1 MKINIEISK
10 IQHVEHMS
18 FAIDLSENKLT
29 CIVGKNG
36 AGKTTLIKAI
46 KNLQSADTFIKTSS
60 RYIFNPDSSI
70 VYNINDQDI
79 VYVYDENLKV
89 IDTKQIIPAD
99 IKSNLYVE
107 LPIPHGMRFNNF
119 PTLSKIDTELRK
131 SIAFENYS
139 VPEDL
144 INILNEVYQ
153 SSSYNNLKAF
163 SVKNEIFYFRLNE
176 NGTYIREDYFSS
188 GEYFILNLFRMIE
201 LKRKFIVIDE
211 IDISLDSSAQVH
223 LIAVLRKYC
232 QRHSVNIVFTTHS
245 LALMQTLN
253 DDELYYMCEGDAGT
267 TITNRSYNYI
277 KSTLFGFKGWD
288 KYILTEDEVLQNFL
302 EYIINAPGN
311 DYFYEYK
318 IIYVGGGTNV
328 IDLMRRNERESFLTT
343 QQNVIS
349 VLDGDQLGQRH
360 ARGENILCIPFQS
373 VEKDFYQAYGQDES
387 IPRVTT
393 RGNDKLDKQVY
404 RGVVKTYDN
413 GWDETRI
420 FEYLERLKPDECEAF
435 RQKIRAFLQRNI
447 SAEG

>member
-1 MKINIEISK
+1 MKIKIEISK
-10 IQHVEHMS
+10 IQHVEYMS
-18 FAIDLSENKLT
+18 FDIDLSENKLT

-46 KNLQSADTFIKTSS
+46 KNLQSADTFIRTSS
-60 RYIFNPDSSI
+60 RYIFNPESSI
-70 VYNINDQDI
+70 VYNINDHNI
-79 VYVYDENLKV
+79 TYVYDENLKI
-89 IDTKQIIPAD
+89 IDTKQLIPSE

-144 INILNEVYQ
+144 IDIFNEVYQ
-153 SSSYNNLKAF
+153 SSSYNNLKSF
-163 SVKNEIFYFRLNE
+163 SVKNETFYFRLNE

-223 LIAVLRKYC
+223 LISVLREYC

-267 TITNRSYNYI
+267 TITNRSYNFI

-302 EYIINAPGN
+302 EYIIDASAN

-328 IDLMRRNERESFLTT
+328 IDLMRRNVRETFLTT

-349 VLDGDQLGQRH
+349 VLDGDQVDLRH
-360 ARGENILCIPFQS
+360 ARGDNVLCIPFQS
-373 VEKDFYQAYGQDES
+373 VEKDFYAAYGQDES

-393 RGNDKLDKQVY
+393 RGQDKLDKQVY
-404 RGVVKTYDN
+404 RGVVKTFNN
-413 GWDETRI
+413 GWDENRV
-420 FEYLERLKPDECEAF
+420 FEYLERLKPAECETF
-435 RQKIRAFLQRNI
+435 RQQIRAFLQRNI
-447 SAEG
+447 

>member
-89 IDTKQIIPAD
+89 IDTKQIIPED

-131 SIAFENYS
+131 SIAFESYS

-349 VLDGDQLGQRH
+349 VLDGDQLGQRY

-404 RGVVKTYDN
+404 RGVVKTYNN

>member
-1 MKINIEISK
+1 TSPAFSNACLYDYDVEMQQYCINHEYIFTRYSDDIIISSENDEGFENIHSVVSDLLGEFGKGHFKLNSAKTKLIKKGSKIKLLGMVILPSQIVSVDIKMKINIEISK

-131 SIAFENYS
+131 SIAFESYS

-318 IIYVGGGTNV
+318 IIYVG
-328 IDLMRRNERESFLTT
+328 
-343 QQNVIS
+343 
-349 VLDGDQLGQRH
+349 
-360 ARGENILCIPFQS
+360 
-373 VEKDFYQAYGQDES
+373 
-387 IPRVTT
+387 
-393 RGNDKLDKQVY
+393 
-404 RGVVKTYDN
+404 
-413 GWDETRI
+413 
-420 FEYLERLKPDECEAF
+420 
-435 RQKIRAFLQRNI
+435 
-447 SAEG
+447 

>member
-107 LPIPHGMRFNNF
+107 LPIPNGMRFNNF

-131 SIAFENYS
+131 SIAFESYS